1 MNANKKQ
8 TKERPSERA
17 MRLATQRAAL
27 DRILQATLR
36 EAGGVSPKDPT
47 LTVHKAALW
56 LQYALHRADTLT
68 SSREE
73 RLPKRTPAEHLET
86 MLECE
91 LDDPRDEIEARYG
104 NLRDIAEE
112 LDPDFRRPI
121 RDQADWFDPD
131 QLAQRLQDLA
141 LNRAA
146 VRPGPPR
153 TLRNLTFVLPRKEGV
168 PEQRCRVVELEYGHG
183 VVMLEVLEEDRQPYD
198 ADGLC
203 ELAVD
208 EFYNLR
214 VAP

>member
-1 MNANKKQ
+1 MNAKTK

-27 DRILQATLR
+27 DRILQAALR
-36 EAGGVSPKDPT
+36 EAVGVSPKDPT

-121 RDQADWFDPD
+121 RGQADWTRPNPFASPSYAELLEALRSLLAFLEPDSQIDQNADP
-131 QLAQRLQDLA
+131 QL
-141 LNRAA
+141 RAA
-146 VRPGPPR
+146 AEAARAQAERLVAR
-153 TLRNLTFVLPRKEGV
+153 VLP
-168 PEQRCRVVELEYGHG
+168 
-183 VVMLEVLEEDRQPYD
+183 
-198 ADGLC
+198 
-203 ELAVD
+203 
-208 EFYNLR
+208 
-214 VAP
+214 